1 MESSLTDR
9 EEIIEVQDA
18 EVKGEELE
26 LSQPFAIIED
36 IPVFFLVM
44 KMYPK
49 KIMRIFPEENQQTY
63 CQKLQDTLRLYMR

>member
-1 MESSLTDR
+1 M
-9 EEIIEVQDA
+9 QDA
-18 EVKGEELE
+18 EVKDEELD

-49 KIMRIFPEENQQTY
+49 KIMRIFPGENQQAY
-63 CQKLQDTLRLYMR
+63 CQKHQDTLRWFMR

>member
-18 EVKGEELE
+18 EFKNEELD

-49 KIMRIFPEENQQTY
+49 KIMRIFPGENQQAY
-63 CQKLQDTLRLYMR
+63 CQKLQDTLRWFMR